1 MLTVASVGD
10 GPGFSDSLR
19 LVSYVPYINCVYT
32 AEEMVPKKRKKPH
45 EGGPGRVS
53 EPKVAQ
59 SYRLSRTRIAR
70 AQAIL
75 GAPTATAA
83 IEQALDAVVFR
94 RELMDGVRSAFG
106 IPIADAFPDAT
117 DGKRR

>member
-1 MLTVASVGD
+1 
-10 GPGFSDSLR
+10 
-19 LVSYVPYINCVYT
+19 
-32 AEEMVPKKRKKPH
+32 MVPKKRKKPH

>member
-1 MLTVASVGD
+1 MA
-10 GPGFSDSLR
+10 
-19 LVSYVPYINCVYT
+19 
-32 AEEMVPKKRKKPH
+32 KKRKRPT
-45 EGGPGRVS
+45 EPVATRVN

-83 IEQALDAVVFR
+83 IEQALDAVVLR
-94 RELMDGVRSAFG
+94 RELMDGVRRALG
-106 IPIADAFPDAT
+106 IPIAGAFPDAGG
-117 DGKRR
+117 DKRR

>member
-1 MLTVASVGD
+1 M
-10 GPGFSDSLR
+10 
-19 LVSYVPYINCVYT
+19 
-32 AEEMVPKKRKKPH
+32 PKRRKKPT
-45 EGGPGRVS
+45 GGPGKVS
-53 EPKVAQ
+53 EPKIAQ

-75 GAPTATAA
+75 GATTATAA

-94 RELMDGVRSAFG
+94 RELMDGVRTALG
-106 IPIADAFPDAT
+106 IPIAEAFPDAA